1 MPPTGPGAAPVR
13 SYADAQTPKTPAPHG
28 TSSTMAL
35 PPICRSPEPR
45 RPMRTPRQPHEPESP
60 KPSAMDTVRLRRLN
74 RWQAEGL
81 REDLADLY
89 VESTTTPPGEEFRG
103 RQEFLRRLADG
114 VKRPGFDMLVA
125 EARSLTGCVF
135 GVPVP
140 RDGSWW
146 QGFGGPLPQ
155 NLEQLTASGHVFAIL
170 ETVVHPHQYA
180 VGSPVGS
187 RSACSTTIKPPSG
200 SPCRTGPTAR
210 PAPPWR
216 RGAGRRWA
224 RSTVPRPSCAYCFC
238 PSESARGSIRT
249 ASRTMTGPNGPDS
262 RPPRRATRAKT
273 PAENGSAP
281 TEIGSAPARQW
292 YRNHGTTGR
301 PRRTPAP
308 ARHMPAADPSPD
320 TVFGAPQWGLRPSG
334 PA

>member
-1 MPPTGPGAAPVR
+1 
-13 SYADAQTPKTPAPHG
+13 
-28 TSSTMAL
+28 
-35 PPICRSPEPR
+35 
-45 RPMRTPRQPHEPESP
+45 MRTPRQPHEPESP

-146 QGFGGPLPQ
+146 QGFDGPLPQ

-180 VGSPVGS
+180 RGLARRLQERLLDDHQASLGVTLPDRSD
-187 RSACSTTIKPPSG
+187 RSARAALEAWGWQEVGQIH
-200 SPCRTGPTAR
+200 
-210 PAPPWR
+210 
-216 RGAGRRWA
+216 
-224 RSTVPRPSCAYCFC
+224 
-238 PSESARGSIRT
+238 
-249 ASRTMTGPNGPDS
+249 
-262 RPPRRATRAKT
+262 RPPAILCVLLLPLGERTREHPDGLAHNDRT
-273 PAENGSAP
+273 
-281 TEIGSAPARQW
+281 Q
-292 YRNHGTTGR
+292 R
-301 PRRTPAP
+301 P
-308 ARHMPAADPSPD
+308 
-320 TVFGAPQWGLRPSG
+320 G
-334 PA
+334 